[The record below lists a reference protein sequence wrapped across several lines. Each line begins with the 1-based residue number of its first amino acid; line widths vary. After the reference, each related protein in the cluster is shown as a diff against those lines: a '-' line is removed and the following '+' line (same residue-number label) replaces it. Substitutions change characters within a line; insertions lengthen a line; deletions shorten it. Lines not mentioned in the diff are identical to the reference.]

1 MVFRAFL
8 LLFMLLPAD
17 AVHAAQKEDLSSQP
31 GAPVDTDIVIRVVA
45 AGAMVLGDEVG
56 GARITITDVET
67 GRLLAT
73 GVQHGESGDQ
83 NQIMRTPRVMEEP
96 RYTSRPSG
104 SFHATLPLDKPTLVE
119 IAAQGPLR
127 YPAAM
132 KRTSTTVLLMPGH
145 DLTNDGIVLP
155 LYGYIVQIETPSPG
169 QPLMA
174 KDDVKL
180 TASIR
185 TLSGS
190 VVRPHGDWDARK
202 LSIHAEV
209 LIGDRVIERLQMF
222 YAGSQSLFEAPF
234 FVPTPADAPNG
245 IALRVIA
252 ADTAGANFG
261 MGQAQYP
268 VVPAQFKSKRN

>member
-132 KRTSTTVLLMPGH
+132 K
-145 DLTNDGIVLP
+145 
-155 LYGYIVQIETPSPG
+155 
-169 QPLMA
+169 
-174 KDDVKL
+174 
-180 TASIR
+180 
-185 TLSGS
+185 
-190 VVRPHGDWDARK
+190 
-202 LSIHAEV
+202 
-209 LIGDRVIERLQMF
+209 
-222 YAGSQSLFEAPF
+222 
-234 FVPTPADAPNG
+234 
-245 IALRVIA
+245 
-252 ADTAGANFG
+252 
-261 MGQAQYP
+261 
-268 VVPAQFKSKRN
+268 